1 MRTVSVEKRSRPDA
15 CACVRRISREIHLN
29 SDEFFPRPHRGSTSR
44 FGDETRTRAPFT
56 TPLRRVSSRLPVTR
70 TLLGFS
76 AQSGILASEFHGR
89 DRPCI
94 SAKPRNARK
103 LAVSHSP
110 LAPFHPCFRSLPVR
124 RVQSTLLANCPT
136 VKRRRSQK
144 KKKNQEPTLKGDA
157 DLSLARE
164 TRHRDL
170 SDSRESSYRS
180 THARTPMNADRQGF

>member
-1 MRTVSVEKRSRPDA
+1 MRTVSVEKRSRA
-15 CACVRRISREIHLN
+15 GCVCVRVRRISREIHLN

-70 TLLGFS
+70 TLPGFS

-103 LAVSHSP
+103 LAVSP
-110 LAPFHPCFRSLPVR
+110 PFHPCFRSLPVR

-144 KKKNQEPTLKGDA
+144 KKKKKTRTNIQGRCRFI
-157 DLSLARE
+157 ARE
-164 TRHRDL
+164 GNA
-170 SDSRESSYRS
+170 SSRYRALAIS
-180 THARTPMNADRQGF
+180 PIPGNRRIGRRTPVRR